1 MQKLQNIT
9 AGYTLNRYAGY
20 EETIKQKWLPVQ
32 ERLDLAVAKL
42 AHKSLYDENFP
53 ADLKNEFQEQR
64 RPLRNTTE
72 KQSLM
77 KRLHI
82 PNTFNEISS
91 IVFNELPVN
100 LRSNEN
106 HKKYITLCKKYY
118 FDRAFAKLT
127 NT

>member
-1 MQKLQNIT
+1 M
-9 AGYTLNRYAGY
+9 
-20 EETIKQKWLPVQ
+20 
-32 ERLDLAVAKL
+32 AKL

-72 KQSLM
+72 KHSLM

-106 HKKYITLCKKYY
+106 HKTYITLCKKYY
-118 FDRAFAKLT
+118 FDQAFAKLT
-127 NT
+127 NM